1 MILLN
6 CVRHQFL
13 RGLNKM
19 NNLKKIFLLL
29 LILSFSSTLFANE
42 NTGDRTKSFSV
53 SKGGTVFAKADPG
66 NIIIDTWNKDEVY
79 VELVGSGD
87 PDLDD
92 VSIKKSGNQIYI
104 SSRNLGWDESIDFYI
119 KVPENFHLQLE
130 TTAGN
135 LELINNLVG
144 KASLYSEGGNLTTEN
159 VRGELKLKTLGGNI
173 IAKDVIGKL
182 SANTRGGI
190 IKVGNIKGEP
200 AELNTMGGS
209 IEVESSETS
218 IDVNTYGGDIIFGNI
233 GGNASARTYGG
244 NISMKKV
251 SGNVSAN
258 TYGGSINVE
267 SANGIVEVR
276 TNGGNVVLKDITG
289 SIDAVTSAG
298 NMYVEFTPS
307 NNGESRIKT
316 SVGEIELKIPES
328 VKATINAKIDTYSK
342 WDKEGFD
349 IDSDFPE
356 TTVNKEERGISK
368 VFQINGGGHN
378 ITLKTTTSDIK
389 IKKLK

>member
-1 MILLN
+1 M
-6 CVRHQFL
+6 
-13 RGLNKM
+13 K
-19 NNLKKIFLLL
+19 NLKKVFLVLLL
-29 LILSFSSTLFANE
+29 AGFTSILSARE
-42 NTGDRTKSFSV
+42 NSGDRTKSFTV

-92 VSIKKSGNQIYI
+92 VTIKKSGNQIYI
-104 SSRNLGWDESIDFYI
+104 SANNLGWDESIDFYI
-119 KVPENFHLQLE
+119 KVPENFHLQIE

-173 IAKDVIGKL
+173 ITKDVIGKL

-209 IEVESSETS
+209 IEVESSEAS
-218 IDVNTYGGDIIFGNI
+218 LDVKTYGGDIIFGNI

-267 SANGIVEVR
+267 SANGIVDVR
-276 TNGGNVVLKDITG
+276 TNGGNIVLKDITG
-289 SIDAVTSAG
+289 SVDAVTSAG

-307 NNGESRIKT
+307 NKGESRIKT
-316 SVGEIELKIPES
+316 SVGEIELIIPES
-328 VKATINAKIDTYSK
+328 AKATINAKIDTYAK
-342 WDKEGFD
+342 WDKDGYD

-356 TTVNKEERGISK
+356 STVDKEEKGIKK
-368 VFQINGGGHN
+368 VFLLNGGGHN
-378 ITLKTTTSDIK
+378 IILKTTTSDIK